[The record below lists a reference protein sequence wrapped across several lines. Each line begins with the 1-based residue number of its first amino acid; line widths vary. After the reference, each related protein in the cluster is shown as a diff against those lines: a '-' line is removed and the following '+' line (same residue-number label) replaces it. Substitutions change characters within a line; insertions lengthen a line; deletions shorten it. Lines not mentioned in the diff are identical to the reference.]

1 MPWRWNDFYENQFE
15 IGREG
20 GIFYN
25 EVNQSVIHESLNN
38 FEKNGKSDI
47 KR

>member
-1 MPWRWNDFYENQFE
+1 M
-15 IGREG
+15 
-20 GIFYN
+20 IFTKTNLKLVEKVVYFN